1 MHEKSFI
8 NSVAEFRYHGLL
20 FDAVL
25 YAGKKTAEARLSSC
39 DNEELSLMANIRL
52 VDACKTSLFF
62 IFSGCRRGHIGNP
75 ARPLKCFQHIF
86 GPRREK
92 TCLRGFR
99 QSEFQT
105 SLFSFGD

>member
-39 DNEELSLMANIRL
+39 DNVELSLMANLRL
-52 VDACKTSLFF
+52 VDACKNKS
-62 IFSGCRRGHIGNP
+62 IIY
-75 ARPLKCFQHIF
+75 FQWLS
-86 GPRREK
+86 PRSHWQSSK
-92 TCLRGFR
+92 TVKMVSTYEPRHEISNNLTF
-99 QSEFQT
+99 
-105 SLFSFGD
+105 